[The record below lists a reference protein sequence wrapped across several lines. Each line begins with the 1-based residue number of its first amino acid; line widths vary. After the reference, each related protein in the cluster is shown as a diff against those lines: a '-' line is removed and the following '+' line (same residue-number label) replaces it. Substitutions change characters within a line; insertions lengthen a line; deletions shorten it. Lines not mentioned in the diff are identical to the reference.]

1 MHFISLHLAELEA
14 RGRAGFAGRNRA
26 EVAELSA
33 TSLPWDISNRWEK
46 IIPRV
51 PGATVVIISPNGR
64 AQRRPGVTTV
74 LPFNGI
80 IPPIGSDD
88 GFEIATCPLPEA
100 GRYFYSLFFEIFL
113 LFIWSNKKTFYFCNA
128 FESNKGA

>member
-14 RGRAGFAGRNRA
+14 RGRAGLAGRNRA
-26 EVAELSA
+26 EVEELSA
-33 TSLPWDISNRWEK
+33 TSRPRDISSRWEK
-46 IIPRV
+46 IIPPV
-51 PGATVVIISPNGR
+51 PGVTVVIISPNGR

-88 GFEIATCPLPEA
+88 GL
-100 GRYFYSLFFEIFL
+100 
-113 LFIWSNKKTFYFCNA
+113 K
-128 FESNKGA
+128 